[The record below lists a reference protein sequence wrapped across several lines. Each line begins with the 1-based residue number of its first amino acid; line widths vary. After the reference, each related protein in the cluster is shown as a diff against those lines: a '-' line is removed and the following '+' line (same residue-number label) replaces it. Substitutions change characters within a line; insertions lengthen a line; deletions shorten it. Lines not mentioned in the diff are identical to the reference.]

1 MLLSYGHP
9 SGNMSKKPE
18 VFNMS
23 EAKIIAI
30 GDNVVDKYLSR
41 GKMYPGGQCV
51 NTCVYSIMNGGK
63 PAYLGKFGD
72 DGVAEYS

>member
-1 MLLSYGHP
+1 
-9 SGNMSKKPE
+9 
-18 VFNMS
+18 MS

-63 PAYLGKFGD
+63 PAYPWQIW
-72 DGVAEYS
+72 

>member
-1 MLLSYGHP
+1 
-9 SGNMSKKPE
+9 
-18 VFNMS
+18 MS

-63 PAYLGKFGD
+63 PAYLGNLVMTALLNTTAK
-72 DGVAEYS
+72 S